1 VYITWDHQTEHFIK
15 ISIMTYR
22 LKYRQGLFRT
32 NDCGLTPRKQYLIYS
47 MTKNKLHFNEVINDV
62 PFIPDQT
69 RLV

>member
-1 VYITWDHQTEHFIK
+1 
-15 ISIMTYR
+15 MTYR